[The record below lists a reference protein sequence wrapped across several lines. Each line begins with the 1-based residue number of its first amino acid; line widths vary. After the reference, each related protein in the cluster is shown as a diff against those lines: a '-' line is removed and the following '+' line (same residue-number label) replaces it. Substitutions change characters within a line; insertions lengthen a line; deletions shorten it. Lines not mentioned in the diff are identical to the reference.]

1 MKGNVRLLSGAN
13 WNVQRV
19 WGGAQEIRS
28 RDKSTKN
35 CGAVLFEFNLIFCS
49 VQMWKVTKAFK
60 VKITWEKGSRPSIQ
74 VNRAD
79 RPTLLCHEI
88 RLSSVIFIVA

>member
-1 MKGNVRLLSGAN
+1 MGHRRLDQETNQQKIVLGGKEIFLTETL
-13 WNVQRV
+13 RV
-19 WGGAQEIRS
+19 
-28 RDKSTKN
+28 
-35 CGAVLFEFNLIFCS
+35 VLFEFNLIFCS

-60 VKITWEKGSRPSIQ
+60 VNITWEKGSRPSIQ

>member
-1 MKGNVRLLSGAN
+1 MGHRRLDQETNQQKIVLGGKEIFLTETL
-13 WNVQRV
+13 RV
-19 WGGAQEIRS
+19 
-28 RDKSTKN
+28 
-35 CGAVLFEFNLIFCS
+35 VLFEFNLIFCS

-60 VKITWEKGSRPSIQ
+60 VNITWEKGSRPSIQ

-88 RLSSVIFIVA
+88 RLNSVIFNVA

>member
-35 CGAVLFEFNLIFCS
+35 CLRRYRDFLDRNIAVLFY
-49 VQMWKVTKAFK
+49 
-60 VKITWEKGSRPSIQ
+60 
-74 VNRAD
+74 
-79 RPTLLCHEI
+79 
-88 RLSSVIFIVA
+88 LSST